1 MAKHADVEVVP
12 LELWKHEPDDHD
24 NPAAESYLA
33 LCGDLGSAKRLV
45 NKLRDAPIE
54 FHPAK
59 DLLRSSRLRLL
70 PLEDA
75 AVKRDLG
82 KVIDGVKLSPVLVV
96 RGNMIKGFPAV
107 IADGYHRMCA
117 SYHLSEN
124 ESIPCRI
131 VENPSE

>member
-12 LELWKHEPDDHD
+12 LELWKHEPDDRD
-24 NPAAESYLA
+24 YPAAESYLA
-33 LCGDLGSAKRLV
+33 LCGDLGSAKGLV

-70 PLEDA
+70 PLD
-75 AVKRDLG
+75 D
-82 KVIDGVKLSPVLVV
+82 
-96 RGNMIKGFPAV
+96 AV
-107 IADGYHRMCA
+107 IADGFHRMCA